1 MATISERLKELR
13 EIHGIEQAEL
23 AKIAGVSRTAMGKYE
38 NGEVIPKATSLI
50 AIAKAYSVSVDWLCG
65 LTDVTGGGEI
75 KTVYDIVCLLLTLQN
90 IPSVG
95 CTLSVNCV
103 GAPAIFTMYF
113 RDQTVANAIEES
125 KKMITLYNDGT
136 IDGEVFELWQE
147 KMKRKYSN
155 ILLVSDGQSTPDAE
169 F

>member
-1 MATISERLKELR
+1 
-13 EIHGIEQAEL
+13 
-23 AKIAGVSRTAMGKYE
+23 
-38 NGEVIPKATSLI
+38 
-50 AIAKAYSVSVDWLCG
+50 
-65 LTDVTGGGEI
+65 
-75 KTVYDIVCLLLTLQN
+75 
-90 IPSVG
+90 
-95 CTLSVNCV
+95 
-103 GAPAIFTMYF
+103 MYF

>member
-1 MATISERLKELR
+1 
-13 EIHGIEQAEL
+13 
-23 AKIAGVSRTAMGKYE
+23 
-38 NGEVIPKATSLI
+38 
-50 AIAKAYSVSVDWLCG
+50 
-65 LTDVTGGGEI
+65 
-75 KTVYDIVCLLLTLQN
+75 
-90 IPSVG
+90 
-95 CTLSVNCV
+95 
-103 GAPAIFTMYF
+103 MYF

-155 ILLVSDGQSTPDAE
+155 ILLVTDGQSTPDAE